1 MNSAI
6 ASNINGTSAADKDSI
21 NRKLANASRSSLLIS
36 NIDFSVAEVK
46 KPSTSSGISG
56 KYLYKVGDPEIIC
69 NGQKKQK
76 NCMDQN
82 KNTYNNSY
90 QVVNGNKE
98 KVVEDGIPVP
108 KIQLY
113 SGKIHLEWK
122 QIYKIGAGL
131 SNIGNTCFMNTVL
144 QCLTYCPPLA
154 NYLLHDNDHSS
165 KCTISGFCMMCLLQK
180 HIRRTI
186 GKTGDIIKPNDVYQ
200 RLKLIAKH
208 FQFGRQ
214 EDAHEFLRYVIDN
227 LWKSCLNQNN
237 NCSKLDPASKE
248 TTVINQIFGGYHRS
262 QVTCLRCK
270 EKSNTFDH
278 FMDFIL
284 DIKQNVL
291 SLEKALEK
299 FIQPELLEQENSY
312 KCPKCKMKVSAQ
324 KKFTVYKAPNVATFQ
339 LKRFDYNRSF
349 GGKITKQISYP
360 DRLNLRPFMSDPK
373 GDPVWYRLNAVLV
386 HSGPTCNSG
395 HYYCYVKNSNGIWY
409 IMDDQ
414 RECFENRSP
423 IMKGNLLASNY
434 KKTPEISSI
443 KSSPL
448 TERNQPKQSSPTIKF
463 QISLNSNKKHPVTPN
478 HSREPISFGIRP
490 SMPIIQDIRKSEI
503 MSPSKKIKQSPNSS
517 KTTNNHSGLVPYVK
531 DSSESSD
538 ENENSKLVHP
548 KTENKYKPPF
558 NESENAKLDGAKN
571 ITKINKPFS
580 ENSPKLEIKRKVTK
594 SILSVNK
601 LSPANSTVS
610 LSSKVIATGSWT
622 VTDASVPSV
631 GGSNA
636 SSSSV
641 NSTTDWHV
649 TSTNSESSVETVVNK
664 VGSDCKQNGHLDSKE
679 SSKFSVPA
687 LGNGISRSSSQS
699 ISRSNSQESGINATS
714 FSDDSSVSKTSSK
727 KCDFRKQSQNEKPF
741 LGSERNSKHQQHTS
755 FLKRKCDDSDQKIPE
770 GSSKFLLGEDR
781 VDSVPKKVKYSEEFI
796 KLPSKNG
803 LGVPATSS
811 GKHSSETK
819 NDVPYSNKN
828 ISGEEI
834 SPPRNK
840 ISTSF
845 YDKASNKSEKSQRTR
860 DADSASSSAS
870 SPASFEYEWVEKTKD
885 SMEISKEKE
894 KRNGYSGSSSHS
906 KSDRPHDIVS
916 ELTKNSNY
924 FYGAPVPTWKGE
936 NHYKDKSANEKRKS
950 LDDYEDEYDRGKV
963 RKFKSQ
969 DRHPRYYKENPF
981 QKYEERKYNH
991 KYNGNFYYGHRN
1003 HHQKPYDSHYK
1014 WKQYRNHYH
1023 QQNRKHFKPHYRR

>member
-6 ASNINGTSAADKDSI
+6 ASNINGTLAADKDSI

-46 KPSTSSGISG
+46 KPSTSSSFSG
-56 KYLYKVGDPEIIC
+56 KYLYKVNDPEIIC

-98 KVVEDGIPVP
+98 KVEDGIPVA
-108 KIQLY
+108 KTQLY

-165 KCTISGFCMMCLLQK
+165 KCTVSGFCMMCLLQK

-186 GKTGDIIKPNDVYQ
+186 GKTGDIIKPNDIYQ

-312 KCPKCKMKVSAQ
+312 KCPKCKMKVTAQ

-360 DRLNLRPFMSDPK
+360 DRLNLRPFMSDAK

-395 HYYCYVKNSNGIWY
+395 HYYCYVKNSNGVWY

-414 RECFENRSP
+414 RVAQVSYTQVMSQTAYVLFYIKSEPSQVPSIKKCFENRSP
-423 IMKGNLLASNY
+423 GMKGNLL
-434 KKTPEISSI
+434 
-443 KSSPL
+443 
-448 TERNQPKQSSPTIKF
+448 
-463 QISLNSNKKHPVTPN
+463 
-478 HSREPISFGIRP
+478 
-490 SMPIIQDIRKSEI
+490 
-503 MSPSKKIKQSPNSS
+503 
-517 KTTNNHSGLVPYVK
+517 
-531 DSSESSD
+531 
-538 ENENSKLVHP
+538 
-548 KTENKYKPPF
+548 
-558 NESENAKLDGAKN
+558 
-571 ITKINKPFS
+571 
-580 ENSPKLEIKRKVTK
+580 
-594 SILSVNK
+594 
-601 LSPANSTVS
+601 
-610 LSSKVIATGSWT
+610 
-622 VTDASVPSV
+622 
-631 GGSNA
+631 
-636 SSSSV
+636 
-641 NSTTDWHV
+641 
-649 TSTNSESSVETVVNK
+649 
-664 VGSDCKQNGHLDSKE
+664 
-679 SSKFSVPA
+679 
-687 LGNGISRSSSQS
+687 
-699 ISRSNSQESGINATS
+699 
-714 FSDDSSVSKTSSK
+714 
-727 KCDFRKQSQNEKPF
+727 
-741 LGSERNSKHQQHTS
+741 
-755 FLKRKCDDSDQKIPE
+755 
-770 GSSKFLLGEDR
+770 
-781 VDSVPKKVKYSEEFI
+781 
-796 KLPSKNG
+796 
-803 LGVPATSS
+803 
-811 GKHSSETK
+811 
-819 NDVPYSNKN
+819 
-828 ISGEEI
+828 
-834 SPPRNK
+834 
-840 ISTSF
+840 
-845 YDKASNKSEKSQRTR
+845 
-860 DADSASSSAS
+860 
-870 SPASFEYEWVEKTKD
+870 
-885 SMEISKEKE
+885 EKE

-936 NHYKDKSANEKRKS
+936 NHYKDKLANEKRKS
-950 LDDYEDEYDRGKV
+950 LDAYEDEYDRGKV
-963 RKFKSQ
+963 TKFKSK
-969 DRHPRYYKENPF
+969 DRHPHYYKENPF
-981 QKYEERKYNH
+981 QKYEERKYNN

-1014 WKQYRNHYH
+1014 WKQYGNHYH